1 MKRFHIYIVA
11 ILALAGIMTSCSQ
24 DETKSIAV
32 PSRSIIVAMPGEVG
46 STTFD
51 SKNITSLTPTSVPE
65 GWEVVNIDMYSETIT
80 VKAPETFDNKEVESG
95 TLTLKGYTPTGN
107 TKSVDVYLAIVP
119 SEVDFRG
126 APAN

>member
-65 GWEVVNIDMYSETIT
+65 GWEVVNIDMYNATIT

-107 TKSVDVYLAIVP
+107 TKSVDV
-119 SEVDFRG
+119 
-126 APAN
+126 